1 MDYKNAIDM
10 ITQFSVF
17 KIEASSSFFSFLRV
31 A

>member
-1 MDYKNAIDM
+1 MDYKSAIDM

-17 KIEASSSFFSFLRV
+17 KIEASFFFSFLRV

>member
-17 KIEASSSFFSFLRV
+17 KIEASSFFSFLRV